1 MGKGKLCKLCDWVVR
16 LMYWLL
22 NYIPIFLQIMLFG
35 VVLNTRISF
44 NISIGI
50 YGVINLFV
58 FPLYLLVVNTIGINK
73 GRLTFVKS
81 IGRMFSAVILNTV
94 VILVTHKIQTGYY
107 IGDVPEGIYYLLI
120 GIPTVI
126 IVIGM
131 GIVYFIRKL

>member
-1 MGKGKLCKLCDWVVR
+1 
-16 LMYWLL
+16 MYWLL

-107 IGDVPEGIYYLLI
+107 IGDVPE
-120 GIPTVI
+120 
-126 IVIGM
+126 
-131 GIVYFIRKL
+131 